1 MLHRRECSSFRISL
15 TYDAPTGTGK
25 TTAYTHTLPGR
36 LVKLVT
42 NEQVVVEFETT
53 DPRWA
58 AGSRSLADARGGTDV
73 LAAHDGVPRSLS
85 TADSEAVCWQMSCQL
100 AGVTRETR
108 GGRRGGLEH
117 APYVLSC
124 DC

>member
-1 MLHRRECSSFRISL
+1 MLHRRECGSFRISL

-53 DPRWA
+53 DPA
-58 AGSRSLADARGGTDV
+58 LGSGITIAR
-73 LAAHDGVPRSLS
+73 R
-85 TADSEAVCWQMSCQL
+85 C
-100 AGVTRETR
+100 TRR
-108 GGRRGGLEH
+108 HRCSRRARRGT
-117 APYVLSC
+117 A
-124 DC
+124 